1 MKIRRGAPLQIL
13 PPQAAGQRAA
23 TPATEMVRI
32 VRHLEVMTVP
42 HIEAAKRIGYLL
54 GAQDLHAIINALEAE
69 AQGLNPA
76 PHLDCPNEVRRH
88 QRQSL
93 YEELLGE
100 PSNIFRTAKVDDET
114 TRYEALDRT
123 LWLACLKAW
132 RLRLDPRGDRK
143 S

>member
-13 PPQAAGQRAA
+13 PPQGNAKNVSA
-23 TPATEMVRI
+23 PASEIVCI
-32 VRHLEVMTVP
+32 VRHFEVMTVP
-42 HIEAAKRIGYLL
+42 HIEAAQRIGHLL
-54 GAQDLHAIINALEAE
+54 GAQDLRAIIDALEAE

-76 PHLDCPNEVRRH
+76 PHLDCPDEIRRH

-100 PSNIFRTAKVDDET
+100 PSNIFRTSKVDDET
-114 TRYEALDRT
+114 TRYEALDRD
-123 LWLACLKAW
+123 LWLACLKVW
-132 RLRLDPRGDRK
+132 RLRLEPKIK

>member
-13 PPQAAGQRAA
+13 PPQAAAKNISAPSG
-23 TPATEMVRI
+23 EIVRI
-32 VRHLEVMTVP
+32 VRRLEVMTVP
-42 HIEAAKRIGYLL
+42 HIEAAQRIGYLL
-54 GAQDLHAIINALEAE
+54 GAQDLHAIIDALEAE
-69 AQGLNPA
+69 AKGLNPA
-76 PHLDCPNEVRRH
+76 PHLDCPDEIRRH

-100 PSNIFRTAKVDDET
+100 PSNIFRTSKVDDAT

-132 RLRLDPRGDRK
+132 RLRLEPK
-143 S
+143 TKPF

>member
-13 PPQAAGQRAA
+13 PPQASAQPVA
-23 TPATEMVRI
+23 TPATEIVRI

-42 HIEAAKRIGYLL
+42 HIEAAQRIGHPL
-54 GAQDLHAIINALEAE
+54 GAQDLHAIIDALEAE
-69 AQGLNPA
+69 AQGLNPD
-76 PHLDCPNEVRRH
+76 PHLDCPDEIRRH

-100 PSNIFRTAKVDDET
+100 PSNIFRTSKVDDET

-132 RLRLDPRGDRK
+132 RLRLEPK
-143 S
+143 TKPF